1 MAKKKASAKTRRKE
15 RKKVSAKRR
24 VAEHRTGFQ
33 STTYNVP
40 DGVNMFKLKSEGVK
54 RIDVLPFTAGKGNP
68 FAEEGE
74 DYYER
79 TFWIHRGIGPNNDT
93 YVCPRKTYGLP
104 CPICDFR
111 DAMRRKEDFDEDLY
125 RDLAPKERQLFA
137 VLDRAD
143 VEAGPQI
150 WDVSYHLFGRRLDN
164 EIQNQEEGEGLDL
177 FADPEEGATL
187 KLGIEEKS
195 MGSTN
200 FYAVEAV
207 KFISR
212 RDPIDEEILEK
223 VPCLDDMLIAKPYDE
238 LKSIFLQEEMSKDE
252 SEDESEDEEEKPKA
266 KKKKKK
272 APAKKKKPEPEPEE
286 DDDEEDWNDDEG
298 ESSADDVD
306 DGDDEP
312 TPKSTGG
319 KKGKASS
326 RASSAKKKKPVEPEP
341 EDEDDDW
348 DDDEPAQKDES
359 ELDGDDGDDDWD
371 DDDDWD

>member
-33 STTYNVP
+33 STTYNIP

-223 VPCLDDMLIAKPYDE
+223 VPCLDDLLIAKPYDE
-238 LKSIFLQEEMSKDE
+238 LKSIFLQEEMSK
-252 SEDESEDEEEKPKA
+252 DESEDEEEKPKA

-341 EDEDDDW
+341 EDEDDEDW